1 MLHFHINSFA
11 IAKENV
17 IYVLRLNAFEI
28 FAVHGNILSNE
39 SVSLHLLRL
48 AEVLE
53 MRWRKLNT
61 FTGPG
66 DRNNGKSVGSQ

>member
-39 SVSLHLLRL
+39 SVSLHLV
-48 AEVLE
+48 EVG
-53 MRWRKLNT
+53 R
-61 FTGPG
+61 GAG
-66 DRNNGKSVGSQ
+66 DAMEKAQHIHWAQRPE

>member
-53 MRWRKLNT
+53 MRWRKLIT
-61 FTGPG
+61 FTGPRG
-66 DRNNGKSVGSQ
+66 RNNGKSVGSQ